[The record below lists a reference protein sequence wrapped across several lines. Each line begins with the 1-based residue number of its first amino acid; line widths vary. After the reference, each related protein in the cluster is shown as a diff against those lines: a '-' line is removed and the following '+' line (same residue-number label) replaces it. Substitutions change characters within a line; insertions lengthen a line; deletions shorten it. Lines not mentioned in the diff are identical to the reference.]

1 MGVNFI
7 INILNLDK
15 IIFFD
20 LKNFIHDLQI
30 ESRNNKDYCFTDFN
44 YAVERELYK
53 KRLFKSKYY
62 SFIQDYKDMIIQLK
76 NKDLLLDITYY
87 ILLNKEKKI
96 FEFLDYLYN
105 NYDYK
110 DLMLENLKKL
120 HMLEINE
127 FKFVSKLEDNIMVY
141 ENTKGIYELNSVYTD
156 GKQKWYKYKK
166 GYLVLIENHNFII
179 KYNKNSDRGL
189 AKLELFLKSLVFD
202 SRYLPNY
209 DELYSLNKWQFI
221 DKESIERKTNIIDKG
236 KKLEEYNYKLVDLY
250 NKLLIDVEELSE
262 LPIHK
267 DVLIKIS
274 DNLEIIQLLEKLKL
288 ELFKQNE
295 DIISIEEFNKVKKM

>member
-1 MGVNFI
+1 MCFWESAT
-7 INILNLDK
+7 LDFWYWL
-15 IIFFD
+15 IA
-20 LKNFIHDLQI
+20 
-30 ESRNNKDYCFTDFN
+30 C
-44 YAVERELYK
+44 LY
-53 KRLFKSKYY
+53 LP
-62 SFIQDYKDMIIQLK
+62 
-76 NKDLLLDITYY
+76 
-87 ILLNKEKKI
+87 
-96 FEFLDYLYN
+96 
-105 NYDYK
+105 
-110 DLMLENLKKL
+110 
-120 HMLEINE
+120 
-127 FKFVSKLEDNIMVY
+127 
-141 ENTKGIYELNSVYTD
+141 
-156 GKQKWYKYKK
+156 
-166 GYLVLIENHNFII
+166 
-179 KYNKNSDRGL
+179 
-189 AKLELFLKSLVFD
+189 FD